1 LRVLRLEILIF
12 VLVGVLSCA
21 TSGYGQGTTQYI
33 YDANGRLTGVITP
46 SGDAAVYHYD
56 PAGNITSIERI
67 GSGSFTVLSFTPQV
81 GTIGDPVTLTGVGL
95 DTASSVSF
103 NGTPAQIVSATP
115 SSLVTLVPDG
125 ASTGLITL
133 SGVRGT
139 ATTATAFQVVGRVV
153 ISPSLAE
160 ILPGEGVGF
169 SATVLGT
176 SDQRV
181 AWAVNGISG
190 GNPSIGTIDANG
202 QYQSPNV
209 NTGLTVSINATS
221 QADIVVTSQATVRVL
236 NPNTSSEVRSAL
248 VSVGLGLSANTTFV
262 STPVGVQKGAIQG
275 IESSPLSVLE
285 GNLVFTQSQPVTVE
299 LGENL
304 AISSSP
310 VSAELGAPVP
320 VFSPSV
326 SETTGPVIAAIAP
339 ATLTRGTTQT
349 VIITGQN
356 LSGTTAVS
364 FNTPNGNLERN
375 VSISNVSVSSDGTTL
390 TFTAAVSTSASVAT
404 DVVYVTTPNGLSQ
417 TQHTGTNTIAIQ

>member
-1 LRVLRLEILIF
+1 MRVLRLSLA
-12 VLVGVLSCA
+12 LLSLAYAFLCA
-21 TSGYGQGTTQYI
+21 TFAYGQGTTQYI

-67 GSGSFTVLSFTPQV
+67 GSGGFTVLSFSPQI

-95 DTASSVSF
+95 NTASSVSF

-115 SSLVTLVPDG
+115 SSLVALVPDG

-139 ATTATAFQVVGRVV
+139 ATTATAFQVVGKVV

-160 ILPGEGVGF
+160 ILPGESVGF
-169 SATVLGT
+169 SAAVLGT

-181 AWAVNGISG
+181 TWSANGTPG
-190 GNPSIGTIDANG
+190 GNPTIGTIDTNG
-202 QYQSPNV
+202 NYSSPNI
-209 NTGLTVSINATS
+209 NTGLTVTIAATS
-221 QADIVVTSQATVRVL
+221 VADSVVTSQATVRIL

-248 VSVGLGLSANTTFV
+248 VSVGLGLSANTTFT
-262 STPVGVQKGAIQG
+262 SAPVGVQKGAILG
-275 IESSPLSVLE
+275 IESSPVSVLE
-285 GNLVFTQSQPVTVE
+285 GNLVFTQSRAVALE

-304 AISSSP
+304 AISSLP
-310 VSAELGAPVP
+310 VSTELGAPV
-320 VFSPSV
+320 SILSSSV

-339 ATLTRGTTQT
+339 ATLTRGATQT
-349 VIITGQN
+349 VTITGQN
-356 LSGTTAVS
+356 LVGATAVS

-375 VSISNVSVSSDGTTL
+375 VSVSNLSVSSDGTTL
-390 TFTAAVSTSASVAT
+390 TFTAAVSTSASVAI
-404 DVVYVTTPNGLSQ
+404 DVVYVTTPNGLSR
-417 TQHTGTNTIAIQ
+417 TQHTGTNTITIQ